1 MSVETE
7 LKERLSA
14 IAGDGHRA
22 ADETE
27 VWPLAVQMMDCLGS
41 TDPELRD
48 DLIYRTLARW
58 SEWYLDTSQLDALL
72 DVALAADHLTLDV
85 GEREGDAVFMRA
97 FSSLAVAIFVGQ
109 HRARPYLGAERVH
122 EVNRT
127 MLAYLSR
134 ERDARG
140 WVPGKGWA
148 DAVSHAADA
157 LDGLVQCPELGEAD
171 LLETLQAIRETV
183 VRAEAVFP
191 GEEDE
196 RLVTAVVSA
205 VRRGVL
211 TRESIAA
218 WILDFAAL
226 EAVGDVPRVVLAAGE
241 RQALP
246 AQPLLP
252 LAVRGHGRV
261 VRARAR
267 RDAAADQREPVQG
280 GLGRGRGRWRGQREW
295 IGRALRRT
303 LIRCA

>member
-22 ADETE
+22 ADEAE

-48 DLIYRTLARW
+48 GLIYQTLARW

-157 LDGLVQCPELGEAD
+157 LDELAQCPELGEAD
-171 LLETLQAIRETV
+171 LLETLRVIRETV

-226 EAVGDVPRVVLAAGE
+226 EAVATYHEWFWRRANVKRFLRSLFFRSQYEGMAEWFEPALGETLRLISESPFTAGTGEDADGGEVHGDG
-241 RQALP
+241 
-246 AQPLLP
+246 
-252 LAVRGHGRV
+252 
-261 VRARAR
+261 
-267 RDAAADQREPVQG
+267 
-280 GLGRGRGRWRGQREW
+280 
-295 IGRALRRT
+295 
-303 LIRCA
+303 

>member
-22 ADETE
+22 ADEAE

-48 DLIYRTLARW
+48 GLIYQTLARW
-58 SEWYLDTSQLDALL
+58 SEWYLDTAQLDALL
-72 DVALAADHLTLDV
+72 AVALAADHLTLDL
-85 GEREGDAVFMRA
+85 GEQEGDAVFMRA

-122 EVNRT
+122 EVHRM

-157 LDGLVQCPELGEAD
+157 LDELAQCPELGEAD

-183 VRAEAVFP
+183 VRTEAVFP

-226 EAVGDVPRVVLAAGE
+226 EAVGTYHEWFRRRANVKRFLRSLFFRSQYEGMAEWFEPALGETLQQISESPFTAGTGE
-241 RQALP
+241 
-246 AQPLLP
+246 
-252 LAVRGHGRV
+252 
-261 VRARAR
+261 
-267 RDAAADQREPVQG
+267 DADG
-280 GLGRGRGRWRGQREW
+280 GE
-295 IGRALRRT
+295 AT
-303 LIRCA
+303 VNRCA